1 MLSEII
7 AEMQTARTEEQN
19 IALSDRVRFLQLL
32 VMALDRELGG
42 LVDLI
47 EFETRL
53 IAADKLK
60 EQKRII
66 KAALRRIKS
75 EI

>member
-1 MLSEII
+1 MLTEII

-19 IALSDRVRFLQLL
+19 IALSARVRSLQLL

-47 EFETRL
+47 EFETRP

-60 EQKRII
+60 ERKRII
-66 KAALRRIKS
+66 KAALGRIKS

>member
-1 MLSEII
+1 MLTEII

-19 IALSDRVRFLQLL
+19 IALTGRVRSLQLL
-32 VMALDRELGG
+32 VRALDRELNG

-47 EFETRL
+47 EFETRP

-66 KAALRRIKS
+66 KAALGRIKS

>member
-1 MLSEII
+1 MLTEII

-19 IALSDRVRFLQLL
+19 IALAGRVRSLQLL
-32 VMALDRELGG
+32 VRALDQELGG

-47 EFETRL
+47 EFDNRP
-53 IAADKLK
+53 IAAGKLK

-66 KAALRRIKS
+66 KAALGRIKS